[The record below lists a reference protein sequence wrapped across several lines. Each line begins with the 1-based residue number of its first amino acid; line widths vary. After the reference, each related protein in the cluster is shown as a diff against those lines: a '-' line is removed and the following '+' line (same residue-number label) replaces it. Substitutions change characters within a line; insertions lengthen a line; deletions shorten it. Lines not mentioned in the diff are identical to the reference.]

1 MPNANVIAR
10 MVGGNTPSQGPISV
24 PSITLVTTTEQLF
37 KIQSPS
43 GTAILA
49 PFPPGQLVGAT
60 TAPSFGSGFD
70 GFPFKVR
77 AAFKATTGGTSTVVF
92 AIYAN
97 QVSTTITSTNQ
108 VATITSQS
116 LATAS
121 ASGWLEATLIWDS
134 IGLVLSGGQQGA
146 FGTTVVTG
154 NAALANTAISI
165 PALANLNFSCT
176 AKNASSVTG
185 TIVTLT
191 EFVIE
196 TV

>member
-1 MPNANVIAR
+1 MPNSNVVSRFVGAGSPAQGVNVI
-10 MVGGNTPSQGPISV
+10 

-37 KIQSPS
+37 AAQIG
-43 GTAILA
+43 GTAII
-49 PFPPGQLVGAT
+49 FPQPVGQLTGAT
-60 TAPSFGSGFD
+60 VAPSFGSGFD

-77 AAFKATTGGTSTVVF
+77 AAFKCTTGGTSTVVF
-92 AIYAN
+92 SIYAN
-97 QVSTTITSTNQ
+97 QVGTTITSGNK

-121 ASGWLEATLIWDS
+121 TSGWLEAYLIWDS
-134 IGLVLSGGQQGA
+134 IGKTLSGGQQGA

-154 NAALANTAISI
+154 NAALTNTAISI

-176 AKNASSVTG
+176 ATNGSSVTG
-185 TIVTLT
+185 TIVAVT
-191 EFVIE
+191 EFAVE

>member
-1 MPNANVIAR
+1 MPNINNIAR
-10 MVGGNTPSQGPISV
+10 FVGGGSPTQGANAV

-37 KIQSPS
+37 KTQSPS
-43 GTAILA
+43 ATAILA
-49 PFPPGQLVGAT
+49 PYPPGQPLGAS
-60 TAPSFGSGFD
+60 TAPSFGAGFD
-70 GFPFKVR
+70 GYPFRVR

-97 QVSTTITSTNQ
+97 QVGSTITAGNK

-134 IGLVLSGGQQGA
+134 IGLVLSGGQQGS

-154 NAALANTAISI
+154 NAALTNTAISI
-165 PALANLNFSCT
+165 PALSNLNFACT
-176 AKNASSVTG
+176 ATNGSSVTG
-185 TIVTLT
+185 TIVALT
-191 EFVIE
+191 EFCID
-196 TV
+196 TL

>member
-1 MPNANVIAR
+1 MPNANVISR
-10 MVGGNTPSQGPISV
+10 FVGANTPAQGANVV

-37 KIQSPS
+37 TVQSG
-43 GTAILA
+43 GTAILS
-49 PFPPGQLVGAT
+49 PQPTPQLLAAT
-60 TAPSFGSGFD
+60 AAPSFGQGFD

-77 AAFKATTGGTSTVVF
+77 AAFKCTTGGTSTVIF
-92 AIYAN
+92 SIYAN
-97 QVSTTITSTNQ
+97 QVGTTITSGNK

-121 ASGWLEATLIWDS
+121 TSGWLEAYLIWDS
-134 IGLVLSGGQQGA
+134 IGLKLSGGQQGA

-154 NAALANTAISI
+154 NAALTNTAISI
-165 PALANLNFSCT
+165 AALSNLNFSAT
-176 AKNASSVTG
+176 ATNGSSVTG
-185 TIVTLT
+185 TIVTMT

>member
-10 MVGGNTPSQGPISV
+10 FVGGNTPTQGPNAV
-24 PSITLVTTTEQLF
+24 PSITLVGTTEQLF
-37 KIQSPS
+37 KVQSPS

-49 PFPPGQLVGAT
+49 PFPPGQPLGAS
-60 TAPSFGSGFD
+60 TAPSFGAGFD

-77 AAFKATTGGTSTVVF
+77 AAFKVTTGGTSTCV
-92 AIYAN
+92 INMYAN
-97 QVSTTITSTNQ
+97 QVGTTITSGNK

-134 IGLVLSGGQQGA
+134 IGLVLSGGQQGS

-154 NAALANTAISI
+154 NAALTNTAISI
-165 PALANLNFSCT
+165 PALSNLNFAMT
-176 AKNASSVTG
+176 ATNGSSVTG

-191 EFVIE
+191 EFCID
-196 TV
+196 TL